1 MDTRNGERALT
12 EAKMPATSHIIDLE
26 HASMS
31 YAKPNG
37 EPLVVLDDISCS
49 LRSGEILGLLG
60 RSGSGKSTLLRIAA
74 GLLAPSQGNVFYR
87 GAPLRGPAEG
97 IAVVFQTFALFP
109 WLTVLEN
116 VMTSLDALGV
126 PRDRARVRALSAIGE
141 IGLAGFEGAY
151 PRELSG
157 GMRQRVGFARAL
169 VIDPAALLMDEPF
182 SALDVLTAESLRT
195 DFIDVWLGQQCPID
209 SVLLVTHNIE
219 EAVLLCDRV
228 IVISSKPGRISAE
241 IPIDLKYPR
250 NRFDGNFR
258 EIVENIYSIL
268 TARTALSLKEMRAL
282 GGGVMQ
288 PLPNVSPYAIE
299 RVIEKLAGP
308 PIDGRVKLSTIAHPL
323 LPHVDNILTV
333 AEVLPILEFAELSDG
348 QLQLT
353 PAGRIFATSDPQE
366 RKRLFKEH
374 LLNFVPLAGHIVNVL
389 QERKGHRA
397 PRIRFKAELED
408 SLSADDAE
416 TTLRTIINWGRY
428 AELFSYDDRTRT
440 FIVGASPDLAAG

>member
-1 MDTRNGERALT
+1 M
-12 EAKMPATSHIIDLE
+12 
-26 HASMS
+26 
-31 YAKPNG
+31 
-37 EPLVVLDDISCS
+37 
-49 LRSGEILGLLG
+49 
-60 RSGSGKSTLLRIAA
+60 
-74 GLLAPSQGNVFYR
+74 
-87 GAPLRGPAEG
+87 
-97 IAVVFQTFALFP
+97 
-109 WLTVLEN
+109 
-116 VMTSLDALGV
+116 
-126 PRDRARVRALSAIGE
+126 
-141 IGLAGFEGAY
+141 
-151 PRELSG
+151 
-157 GMRQRVGFARAL
+157 
-169 VIDPAALLMDEPF
+169 
-182 SALDVLTAESLRT
+182 
-195 DFIDVWLGQQCPID
+195 
-209 SVLLVTHNIE
+209 
-219 EAVLLCDRV
+219 
-228 IVISSKPGRISAE
+228 
-241 IPIDLKYPR
+241 
-250 NRFDGNFR
+250 
-258 EIVENIYSIL
+258 ENIYSIL

-282 GGGVMQ
+282 GGGAMQ

-353 PAGRIFATSDPQE
+353 PAGRIFATSDPEE

-389 QERKGHRA
+389 QERT
-397 PRIRFKAELED
+397 ELED